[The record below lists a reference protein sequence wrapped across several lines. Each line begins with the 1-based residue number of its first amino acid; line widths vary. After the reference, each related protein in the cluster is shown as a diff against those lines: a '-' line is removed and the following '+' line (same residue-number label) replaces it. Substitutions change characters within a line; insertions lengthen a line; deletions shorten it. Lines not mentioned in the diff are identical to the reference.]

1 MYTQANSHLRRI
13 SDGPMTSPTLIELT
27 RIIQRAAHA
36 GSTEEQVQLIVDAIS
51 DVIATDVCSLYRQTP
66 DGDMVL
72 IASHGLT
79 RGHPIVI
86 PANHGLVGR
95 VVQSRHSINLSN
107 PEEHPDYYY
116 VPGSNEE
123 RYHSFCGVPLVHK
136 GSVIGVL
143 VVQSQHAETLA
154 MEQEAFLS
162 TLGTHLASLVTSL
175 PIQFS
180 PEPAQSKH
188 RQGISGAPG
197 IAIGIASVRRLDELA
212 SVSESPC
219 KDIPTALAQWSSLKA
234 LVTDEL
240 KRERKV
246 VEQALGES
254 LAAVIDAYQM
264 LLEDPYFDDRVT
276 GEIRAGKS
284 LTWALKQA
292 VDYFSEQFQSMDDP
306 YLRARHEDIEQLGEK
321 LYMAWL
327 REAGS
332 ATDTLANDSHS
343 PIILVGRQLSI
354 SEIVGLPSKQ
364 LAGIV
369 CLAGAALSHIAVFAN
384 ALGIPAVMGVGEL
397 AVRDGETLIVDGDSG
412 EVIASPEA
420 AVSDEYEEII
430 RNRKVFE
437 RRLRVGHDL
446 PAITTDGVRVTLLA
460 NSGLQADLQ
469 PGLRSGAEG
478 IGLYRT
484 EIPFMIRQNLPS
496 ETEQYEVYREVIDTY
511 AGKPVYIRT
520 LDIGADKPLPYLPTV
535 EEENPALGWRG
546 IRFTLDNLQLL
557 MTQFRAIMKA
567 AAGREDV
574 HLLLP
579 MVGSTGE
586 LDRCIELLDEA
597 LDQLL
602 KEGETICRP
611 KLGVMIEVPSSI
623 SLLPFWQK
631 KLDFISIGS
640 NDLSQYLLALD
651 RNSPLV
657 GKLYDPL
664 HPAVIHELLRIVR
677 TAKQYQ
683 LPVSLCGEMA
693 SDPVAVLLLL
703 GMGVRQ
709 LSMSASKLPLIK
721 WLVRSISIAEAE
733 SFLADS
739 LTADDAAKIRKLS
752 EALIKKAGIDYEA

>member
-1 MYTQANSHLRRI
+1 
-13 SDGPMTSPTLIELT
+13 MTSPTLIELT

>member
-1 MYTQANSHLRRI
+1 M
-13 SDGPMTSPTLIELT
+13 
-27 RIIQRAAHA
+27 
-36 GSTEEQVQLIVDAIS
+36 
-51 DVIATDVCSLYRQTP
+51 
-66 DGDMVL
+66 
-72 IASHGLT
+72 
-79 RGHPIVI
+79 
-86 PANHGLVGR
+86 
-95 VVQSRHSINLSN
+95 
-107 PEEHPDYYY
+107 
-116 VPGSNEE
+116 
-123 RYHSFCGVPLVHK
+123 
-136 GSVIGVL
+136 
-143 VVQSQHAETLA
+143 
-154 MEQEAFLS
+154 
-162 TLGTHLASLVTSL
+162 
-175 PIQFS
+175 
-180 PEPAQSKH
+180 
-188 RQGISGAPG
+188 
-197 IAIGIASVRRLDELA
+197 
-212 SVSESPC
+212 
-219 KDIPTALAQWSSLKA
+219 
-234 LVTDEL
+234 
-240 KRERKV
+240 
-246 VEQALGES
+246 
-254 LAAVIDAYQM
+254 
-264 LLEDPYFDDRVT
+264 
-276 GEIRAGKS
+276 
-284 LTWALKQA
+284 
-292 VDYFSEQFQSMDDP
+292 
-306 YLRARHEDIEQLGEK
+306 
-321 LYMAWL
+321 
-327 REAGS
+327 
-332 ATDTLANDSHS
+332 
-343 PIILVGRQLSI
+343 
-354 SEIVGLPSKQ
+354 
-364 LAGIV
+364 
-369 CLAGAALSHIAVFAN
+369 
-384 ALGIPAVMGVGEL
+384 
-397 AVRDGETLIVDGDSG
+397 
-412 EVIASPEA
+412 
-420 AVSDEYEEII
+420 
-430 RNRKVFE
+430 
-437 RRLRVGHDL
+437 
-446 PAITTDGVRVTLLA
+446 
-460 NSGLQADLQ
+460 
-469 PGLRSGAEG
+469 
-478 IGLYRT
+478 
-484 EIPFMIRQNLPS
+484 
-496 ETEQYEVYREVIDTY
+496 
-511 AGKPVYIRT
+511 
-520 LDIGADKPLPYLPTV
+520 PYLPTV